1 MVFCE
6 TKKGGAMKTSLNKIG
21 HLSECD
27 GESCATSLAQQDF
40 DQSLSLG
47 RRLTGWCFAFLALLA
62 CPCHIAFW
70 IMLFSGTVLGS
81 FLSADTITVVMVFS
95 AIFLM
100 SLTAALLAFNK
111 IKL

>member
-1 MVFCE
+1 
-6 TKKGGAMKTSLNKIG
+6 MKTSLNKIS

-27 GESCATSLAQQDF
+27 SKSCATSLTQQDS
-40 DQSLSLG
+40 DLPPSAG
-47 RRLTGWCFAFLALLA
+47 RRLTGWFFASLALLA

-70 IMLFSGTVLGS
+70 IMLFSGTALGS
-81 FLSADTITVVMVFS
+81 FFSEDTVTAVMGFS
-95 AIFLM
+95 VIFLI

>member
-1 MVFCE
+1 
-6 TKKGGAMKTSLNKIG
+6 MKTDLKIG

-27 GESCATSLAQQDF
+27 SKPYAASLAQHDS
-40 DQSLSLG
+40 DQLLSPG
-47 RRLTGWCFAFLALLA
+47 RRLTGCCFAFLALLA

-70 IMLFSGTVLGS
+70 IMLFSGTVLGGL
-81 FLSADTITVVMVFS
+81 LSADTVTAVMVFS
-95 AIFLM
+95 VIFLM

>member
-6 TKKGGAMKTSLNKIG
+6 TKKGKAMKTSLNKIG
-21 HLSECD
+21 RLSECD
-27 GESCATSLAQQDF
+27 NTSCATSLTQQYS
-40 DQSLSLG
+40 DQSLSPA

-62 CPCHIAFW
+62 CPCHLPFW

-81 FLSADTITVVMVFS
+81 LLSADTVTAVMVFS

>member
-1 MVFCE
+1 
-6 TKKGGAMKTSLNKIG
+6 MKTNSKIG

-27 GESCATSLAQQDF
+27 SKPCAISLAQHDS
-40 DQSLSLG
+40 DHPLSPR
-47 RRLTGWCFAFLALLA
+47 RRLAGWCFASLALLA

-70 IMLFSGTVLGS
+70 VMLFSGTALGS
-81 FLSADTITVVMVFS
+81 LLSADTVTAVMAFS

>member
-1 MVFCE
+1 
-6 TKKGGAMKTSLNKIG
+6 MKTNLKIG

-27 GESCATSLAQQDF
+27 SKSCDTSLTQQYS
-40 DQSLSLG
+40 DQPLSPG
-47 RRLTGWCFAFLALLA
+47 RRLTGWFFASLALLA

-70 IMLFSGTVLGS
+70 IMLFSGTALGS
-81 FLSADTITVVMVFS
+81 FFSEQTVTAVMGFS
-95 AIFLM
+95 VIFLI

>member
-1 MVFCE
+1 
-6 TKKGGAMKTSLNKIG
+6 MKTNSKIG
-21 HLSECD
+21 RLSDCD
-27 GESCATSLAQQDF
+27 NESCAISLTQQYSNR
-40 DQSLSLG
+40 SLSPG

-62 CPCHIAFW
+62 CPCHLPFW

-81 FLSADTITVVMVFS
+81 FFSADTVTSVMVFS
-95 AIFLM
+95 AIFLI

>member
-1 MVFCE
+1 
-6 TKKGGAMKTSLNKIG
+6 MKTSLNKIG

-27 GESCATSLAQQDF
+27 NTSCATSLTQQYSDR
-40 DQSLSLG
+40 SLSPG
-47 RRLTGWCFAFLALLA
+47 KRLTGWFFASLALLA

-70 IMLFSGTVLGS
+70 IMLFSGTALGS
-81 FLSADTITVVMVFS
+81 FFSEQTVTAVMGFS
-95 AIFLM
+95 AIFLI

>member
-1 MVFCE
+1 
-6 TKKGGAMKTSLNKIG
+6 MKTDLKIG

-27 GESCATSLAQQDF
+27 SKPCATSLAQQDS
-40 DQSLSLG
+40 DHPMSPG
-47 RRLTGWCFAFLALLA
+47 RRLTGWCFASLALLA

-70 IMLFSGTVLGS
+70 IMLFSGTALGS
-81 FLSADTITVVMVFS
+81 FLSADTITAIMVFS
-95 AIFLM
+95 ALFLI